1 LIKLSENNGLEEAI
15 VRILRIIAGALLLF
29 VANFSLLRP
38 AFSQSIWDGVF
49 SAEQTQRGDVLYQEH
64 CASCHGAELVS
75 SDPDYP
81 NLTAPQFRW
90 NWGKKTLA
98 ERLQRVRSSMPPNA
112 KDSLAP
118 QEYLDIITF
127 ILKSN
132 GYPAG
137 AAEIKADS
145 GALIKIVVDPPKQ

>member
-1 LIKLSENNGLEEAI
+1 MIKLQTNNGLEEAI
-15 VRILRIIAGALLLF
+15 VSIVRIFGGALLLF
-29 VANFSLLRP
+29 IANFSLLRP
-38 AFSQSIWDGVF
+38 ASSQSIWDGVF

-112 KDSLAP
+112 KNSLAP
-118 QEYLDIITF
+118 QEYLDVITF

-145 GALIKIVVDPPKQ
+145 GVLIKIVVDPPKQ